1 MKLKV
6 AILGY
11 GNLGRALK
19 QKLEASPDFELVGVF
34 SNRIIPG
41 TIHISK
47 IYDYKDKIDLLFICS
62 GSKTNLESDGRNYI
76 RDFNIIESYDNHN
89 RLRQY
94 IKEIDMLAKKHNKI
108 SLCSFGWDPGLFS
121 YMRTLLSS
129 LGLTPYTF
137 WGKGLSQGHTQA
149 IKNIE
154 GVVDGLQFTV
164 PSKIALNEIKNGN
177 EKIDQKSMHERHCY
191 IVANKQDKAQI
202 KEKIIS
208 MPDYFLGY
216 KTIVNFVSQERL
228 DKLKNFA
235 HKGTVLSSGNTVNFS
250 LTLASNPDFTAS
262 VLVAYAKAVI
272 KLTETKK
279 YGAYTILDIP
289 LSYLVNDKFEFL

>member
-34 SNRIIPG
+34 SNRIIPD
-41 TIHISK
+41 TIHVSK

-62 GSKTNLESDGRNYI
+62 GSKTNLENDGRNYI

-121 YMRTLLSS
+121 YMRTLISC
-129 LGLTPYTF
+129 LGLTSYTF

-191 IVANKQDKAQI
+191 IVANKEDRAQI
-202 KEKIIS
+202 KQKIIS

-216 KTIVNFVSQERL
+216 KTIVNFISQERL

-250 LTLASNPDFTAS
+250 LTLKSNPDFTAS
-262 VLVAYAKAVI
+262 VLVAYARAVF

-289 LSYLVNDKFEFL
+289 ISYLVKDKFEFL

>member
-1 MKLKV
+1 MKPKV

-11 GNLGRALK
+11 GNLGKALAK
-19 QKLEASPDFELVGVF
+19 KLKDSNNFELVGVF
-34 SNRIIPG
+34 SNRIIPD
-41 TIHISK
+41 TIHVSK

-62 GSKTNLESDGRNYI
+62 GSKTSLENDGRKYI
-76 RDFNIIESYDNHN
+76 KDFNIIESYDNHN
-89 RLRQY
+89 RLKTY
-94 IKEIDMLAKKHNKI
+94 INEIDMLAKKYNKI

-121 YMRTLLSS
+121 CMRTLLSC
-129 LGLTPYTF
+129 LGYTPYTF

-191 IVANKQDKAQI
+191 IVSNKEDRASI
-202 KEKIIS
+202 KQKIIS

-216 KTIVNFVSQERL
+216 KTIVNFVSQKRL

-235 HKGTVLSSGNTVNFS
+235 HKGTVLSSGNIVNFS
-250 LTLASNPDFTAS
+250 LTLKSNPDFTAG
-262 VLVAYAKAVI
+262 VLVAYARAI
-272 KLTETKK
+272 FKLAEIKK

-289 LSYLVNDKFEFL
+289 LSYLINDKFEFL